1 VTRTVLYIE
10 DNADNVFL
18 VECILRRRP
27 DLELA
32 HAGSGGEGLRLALEK
47 LPAVILLDRRLPDM
61 LGEDVLAQ
69 LKATDSTAA
78 IPVVMLSGDDPA
90 DHAAAVMAGGAADFL
105 AKPFQVDRFLALVD
119 RLSSAG
125 P

>member
-18 VECILRRRP
+18 VECILKRRP
-27 DLELA
+27 ELELA
-32 HAGSGGEGLRLALEK
+32 VARNGADGLRLARERS
-47 LPAVILLDRRLPDM
+47 PAVILLDRRLPDM

-69 LKATDSTAA
+69 LKGGDDTAP

-105 AKPFQVDRFLALVD
+105 PKPFQVDRFLALLD
-119 RLSSAG
+119 RLSM
-125 P
+125 

>member
-1 VTRTVLYIE
+1 MTRTVLYIE
-10 DNADNVFL
+10 DDADNVFL
-18 VECILRRRP
+18 VRHILKRRP

-32 HAGSGGEGLRLALEK
+32 VARNGGEGLRLAREQ

-69 LKATDSTAA
+69 LKSADSTAA

-105 AKPFQVDRFLALVD
+105 AKPFPVERFLALVD
-119 RLSSAG
+119 RLSTA
-125 P
+125 

>member
-10 DNADNVFL
+10 DDADNVFL
-18 VECILRRRP
+18 VQHILKRRP
-27 DLELA
+27 DLHLA
-32 HAGSGGEGLRLALEK
+32 VARNGGEGLRLAREQ

-69 LKATDSTAA
+69 LKSADSTAA

-105 AKPFQVDRFLALVD
+105 AKPFPVERFLALVD
-119 RLSSAG
+119 RLSTA
-125 P
+125 